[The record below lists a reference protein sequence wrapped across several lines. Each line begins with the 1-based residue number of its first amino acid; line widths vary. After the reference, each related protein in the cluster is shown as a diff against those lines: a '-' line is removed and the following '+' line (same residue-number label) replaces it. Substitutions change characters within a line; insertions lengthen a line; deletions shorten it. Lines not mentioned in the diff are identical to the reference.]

1 MSLDIC
7 IASAICSF
15 TCSGYHL
22 VSLSPKYFQVLS
34 PGFTPKPFLHG
45 HCQLPWVL
53 LSSGIPCPGIA
64 STSVGYWSHV
74 LCCAC
79 VRILNEWMAAFY
91 INGRQGGGNLRG
103 VGGEETII
111 RIYRMKNTP
120 IFSKRK
126 KKNMLRDIK
135 LLWQQEGRRH

>member
-1 MSLDIC
+1 
-7 IASAICSF
+7 
-15 TCSGYHL
+15 
-22 VSLSPKYFQVLS
+22 
-34 PGFTPKPFLHG
+34 
-45 HCQLPWVL
+45 
-53 LSSGIPCPGIA
+53 
-64 STSVGYWSHV
+64 
-74 LCCAC
+74 
-79 VRILNEWMAAFY
+79 MAAFY